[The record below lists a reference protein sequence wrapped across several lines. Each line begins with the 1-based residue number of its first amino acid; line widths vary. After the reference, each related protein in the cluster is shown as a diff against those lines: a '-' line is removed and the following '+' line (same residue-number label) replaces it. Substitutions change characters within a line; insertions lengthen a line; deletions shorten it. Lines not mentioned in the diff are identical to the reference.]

1 MKVCSRFHSHSSIS
15 KRKNQIGYSIGVS
28 VGGRRSAGSRI
39 RMRPSVSTAC
49 PMPKLKNGTVRMQ
62 RGGRMG
68 YFFCANGFDIHGPMN
83 IVCQMGRWKQE
94 IPKCLSKCQ

>member
-1 MKVCSRFHSHSSIS
+1 M
-15 KRKNQIGYSIGVS
+15 
-28 VGGRRSAGSRI
+28 RS
-39 RMRPSVSTAC
+39 RPSVSTAC
-49 PMPKLKNGTVRMQ
+49 PMPKLKHGTVRMQ

-94 IPKCLSKCQ
+94 IPKCLSNTNNPIYSYERCFNSAYIEMPPIDNFF